1 VSPPSAFVYA
11 DLRGTT
17 QLVGRLWAVS
27 TRGREGA
34 TFEYE
39 AEWLRHPERFAL
51 EPALEVGP
59 GAFHTA
65 RGRALFGAL
74 GDSAPDRWGRSLIL
88 RSERHRATAESRQP
102 RTLREI
108 DYLLGVSDIARPGAL
123 RYKRDADGPFLADG
137 DETVPPLI
145 ELSRLLAAAE
155 HVEAD
160 DETDDDLR
168 LLLAPGSS
176 LGGARPKASV
186 RDRDGH
192 LGIAKFPSRTDDI
205 NVVRW
210 EAVALELARRA
221 EIPVGTFRVE
231 HVAERDV
238 LLVQRFDR
246 VMTATGQRGVIE
258 QRVPFL
264 SATSMLGAADHE
276 SHSYLEIADA
286 LRRYGADTARD
297 LADLWRRMVFNV
309 LVSNLDDHLRNHGF
323 LYAGANGWR
332 LSPAYD
338 LNPMPLDIKPR
349 FLTTTIT
356 ADEDA
361 SASIA
366 LALGVSRDFGV
377 REKEA
382 RTVVRDVAGVVQQ
395 WRRVAS
401 DFQLTAAECDRMASA
416 FEHEDSEA
424 ATRRG

>member
-1 VSPPSAFVYA
+1 MSPPPAFVYA

-17 QLVGRLWAVS
+17 HLVGRLWAVS

-34 TFEYE
+34 SFEYE
-39 AEWLRHPERFAL
+39 TEWLRHPERFAL
-51 EPALEVGP
+51 EPALQVGP
-59 GAFHTA
+59 GAFHTPT
-65 RGRALFGAL
+65 GRALFGAI
-74 GDSAPDRWGRSLIL
+74 GDSAPDRWGRSLIS
-88 RSERHRATAESRQP
+88 RGERHRAAAEGRQP

-108 DYLLGVSDIARPGAL
+108 DYLLGVSDIARTGAL
-123 RYKRDADGPFLADG
+123 RYKRDVEGSFLADG

-145 ELSRLLAAAE
+145 GLSRLLAAAE
-155 HVEAD
+155 RVEAD

-168 LLLAPGSS
+168 VLLAPGSS

-192 LGIAKFPSRTDDI
+192 LAIAKFPSRADEI

-221 EIPVGTFRVE
+221 GIPVVTSRVD
-231 HVAERDV
+231 HVAAHDV
-238 LLVQRFDR
+238 LIVRRFDR
-246 VMTATGQRGVIE
+246 VWVTPDQHGTVA

-264 SATSMLGAADHE
+264 SAMSMLDAADRE

-297 LADLWRRMVFNV
+297 LVDLWRRMVFNV
-309 LVSNLDDHLRNHGF
+309 LASNLDDHLRNHGF
-323 LYAGANGWR
+323 LYAGTNGWR

-338 LNPMPLDIKPR
+338 LNPIPLDIKPR

-361 SASIA
+361 SASIELA
-366 LALGVSRDFGV
+366 LAVSRDFGL
-377 REKEA
+377 RENEA
-382 RTVVRDVAGVVQQ
+382 RTVAHDVARVVRQ

-401 DFQLTAAECDRMASA
+401 DFQLTATECDRMASA
-416 FEHEDSEA
+416 FEHEDAEVA
-424 ATRRG
+424 RNA

>member
-1 VSPPSAFVYA
+1 MSPPAALVYV
-11 DLRGTT
+11 DLRGATH
-17 QLVGRLWAVS
+17 LVGRLWAVS

-34 TFEYE
+34 SFEYE
-39 AEWLRHPERFAL
+39 PEWLRHPERFSL

-65 RGRALFGAL
+65 TGRALFGAI
-74 GDSAPDRWGRSLIL
+74 GDSAPDRWGRSLIS
-88 RSERHRATAESRQP
+88 RGERHRAAAESRQP

-108 DYLLGVSDIARPGAL
+108 DYLLGVSDIARTGAL
-123 RYKRDADGPFLADG
+123 RYKYRIDGPFLADG
-137 DETVPPLI
+137 DEAVPPFMSLAG
-145 ELSRLLAAAE
+145 LLAAAE

-168 LLLAPGSS
+168 VLLAPGSS

-192 LGIAKFPSRTDDI
+192 LAIAKFPSRTDDI

-221 EIPVGTFRVE
+221 GIPVMTNRVE
-231 HVAERDV
+231 VVAERDV
-238 LLVQRFDR
+238 LIVRRFDR
-246 VMTATGQRGVIE
+246 MMAMPDRHRIVE

-264 SATSMLGAADHE
+264 SAMSMLDAADRE
-276 SHSYLEIADA
+276 SHSYLEIAEA
-286 LRRYGADTARD
+286 LRRYGADTGRD

-309 LVSNLDDHLRNHGF
+309 LISNLDDHLRNHGF

-338 LNPMPLDIKPR
+338 LNPVPLDIKAR

-361 SASIA
+361 SASIELA
-366 LALGVSRDFGV
+366 LAVSRDFGV

-382 RTVVRDVAGVVQQ
+382 RTVVRDVADAVQQ
-395 WRRVAS
+395 WRHVAS
-401 DFQLTAAECDRMASA
+401 GFQLTTTECDRMASA
-416 FEHEDSEA
+416 FEHEDAVA
-424 ATRRG
+424 ARRS